1 MELRSVDVGGDS
13 YDASRDSLFDCVS
26 RFRFFRGSDGRMR
39 SSSVALGT
47 TTVAEVL
54 SNGHEIGLEEF
65 GRVSILF
72 PVSAEISVRSEKR
85 TLASRAGGAVQL
97 WPGFRTT
104 SAAPRGEGRFRALVA
119 LGPRPHGERQ
129 LASPGLVLPNAS
141 AQADARGLRG
151 LLEYI
156 LREAGHAHSPLAR
169 PASEKA
175 FEALVLDALEALF
188 LLDAAPPH
196 RDQTAGATHV
206 RRAVEFMREH
216 ADEPLR
222 VQQIA
227 DVIGVGSR
235 VLHSVFRDQLGTTP
249 RAMLADI
256 RMERARQLLLCSDA
270 ATTVTDVALGC
281 GFAHLGRF
289 AAAYKTRYDEA
300 PSQTLRRALPDAG

>member
-65 GRVSILF
+65 GRVSMLF

-151 LLEYI
+151 LL
-156 LREAGHAHSPLAR
+156 AVSAR
-169 PASEKA
+169 
-175 FEALVLDALEALF
+175 
-188 LLDAAPPH
+188 
-196 RDQTAGATHV
+196 
-206 RRAVEFMREH
+206 
-216 ADEPLR
+216 
-222 VQQIA
+222 
-227 DVIGVGSR
+227 
-235 VLHSVFRDQLGTTP
+235 
-249 RAMLADI
+249 
-256 RMERARQLLLCSDA
+256 
-270 ATTVTDVALGC
+270 
-281 GFAHLGRF
+281 
-289 AAAYKTRYDEA
+289 
-300 PSQTLRRALPDAG
+300 